1 MVTGRVRS
9 GAATPSVLERA
20 AGRPLVAGLLVGI
33 LALLLYWRT
42 LMPDVGFWDTAE
54 FQAIGPVLGIAHP
67 TGYPTYT
74 LLAWLASVVFQPF
87 GNEALRANLLSALAV
102 ALAVG
107 LVAATV
113 TRLTGRLVPGIATGV
128 ALEVCIETWAIGL
141 RADPHALHLL
151 LAAGLLHLLV
161 VWQDRVKARLPADR
175 WLIGAAI
182 VFGVSLGNHGLTL
195 LLVPGIAIFVLAVEP
210 GIVRRPRVI
219 VACMLG
225 LAVTTAAIY
234 AYLPIRSAMNPP
246 LDYGNPETLD
256 GFRYLVFAEQFRGT
270 FRALPDITDALRTIG
285 RQTFGEL
292 GLFAILAAVGVFVA
306 AWRRPALIFLLATWF
321 VVNWYFALGYI
332 NADIGRYYL
341 VPLLAVSV
349 VGGLGAGAILEW
361 ASDQLR
367 RRQATQTEG
376 AQGNERTAHEAG
388 DPPANPS
395 TPAAPQAR
403 ARALTAIALSA
414 MAAIVLIT
422 PSLAAVPS
430 RFRLVDA
437 SRDHVGR
444 TWLDTVLPRLPENAV
459 VVSWWSY
466 STTLWYALY
475 VEHARPDLTVIDDST
490 VVQQQ
495 RGSVAAVIDSYLGV
509 RPVYLIR
516 LSYDLPQFEQ
526 RYVLTLLPGV
536 IGGPVY
542 RVDGMRA
549 VDGARANL

>member
-1 MVTGRVRS
+1 MVSGRVRW
-9 GAATPSVLERA
+9 GAATTGVLERA
-20 AGRPLVAGLLVGI
+20 ASRPIVAGLLVGVP
-33 LALLLYWRT
+33 ALLLYWRT

-87 GNEALRANLLSALAV
+87 GNEALRANLLSAFVV

-113 TRLTGRLVPGIATGV
+113 TRLTNRLVAGVATGV
-128 ALEVCIETWAIGL
+128 ALAVCVETWAIGL
-141 RADPHALHLL
+141 RADPHAVHLL
-151 LAAGLLHLLV
+151 LAAGLLYLLV
-161 VWQDRVKARLPADR
+161 VWQDRVKAGLPADR
-175 WLIGAAI
+175 WLVAAA
-182 VFGVSLGNHGLTL
+182 VLFGVSLGNHGLTL
-195 LLVPGIAIFVLAVEP
+195 LLAPGIAIFVLAVEP
-210 GIVRRPRVI
+210 GILRRPRTI
-219 VACMLG
+219 VACVLG
-225 LAVTTAAIY
+225 LGVTTAVLY
-234 AYLPIRSAMNPP
+234 AYLPIRSAMNPA
-246 LDYGNPETLD
+246 LDYGNPETFD

-270 FRALPDITDALRTIG
+270 FRALPDITGALSTIG
-285 RQTFGEL
+285 KETFGEL

-306 AWRRPALIFLLATWF
+306 AWRRPALMLLLTTWF

-341 VPLLAVSV
+341 VPLLTVAVF
-349 VGGLGAGAILEW
+349 GGIGAGAILDW
-361 ASDQLR
+361 AADHLL
-367 RRQATQTEG
+367 RRQAAPRVRAG
-376 AQGNERTAHEAG
+376 AF
-388 DPPANPS
+388 PAV
-395 TPAAPQAR
+395 
-403 ARALTAIALSA
+403 ALSA
-414 MAAIVLIT
+414 MAAILLIT

-437 SRDHVGR
+437 SRDQVGR

-475 VEHARPDLTVIDDST
+475 VENARPDLTVIDDST
-490 VVQQQ
+490 IVQQ
-495 RGSVAAVIDSYLGV
+495 RLGSATAVIDSYLGV
-509 RPVYLIR
+509 RPVYVIR

-526 RYVLTLLPGV
+526 RYVLTPLTGV

-549 VDGARANL
+549 VDGAGANL